1 MNIMDE
7 VFANMKTR
15 AQEIRQNVIHAFA
28 LHNYVVAETERGY
41 FLKELPNCG
50 EAYAQLLNLSKGCSL
65 DEEFKTI
72 APHDYLVALLEK
84 KGIGDFLFFAHDTF
98 HNELELF
105 MADKNKPLYEKL
117 AQVMLWPDF
126 KEIRRVCSSTGD
138 GTYLEIIYERAEGS
152 HEGRYCI
159 SFDKIEAMCGGK
171 IYEIFGLDTD
181 EPADF

>member
-1 MNIMDE
+1 MDKILGE
-7 VFANMKTR
+7 VFETMKTR
-15 AQEIRQNVIHAFA
+15 AEEKRKNLIHAFV

-41 FLKELPNCG
+41 FLKEFPNYG
-50 EAYAQLLNLSKGCSL
+50 EAYTQLLSLSKGSPL

-72 APHDYLVALLEK
+72 APHDYLVAKLEK
-84 KGIGDFLFFAHDTF
+84 KGIGDFLFFAHDSL

-105 MADKNKPLYEKL
+105 MADRNKPLYEKL

-152 HEGRYCI
+152 HEGSYI
-159 SFDKIEAMCGGK
+159 LSLNSFEK
-171 IYEIFGLDTD
+171 IYEVFGLDTD
-181 EPADF
+181 KPADF